1 MIALLTFLS
10 VLATYLIYLLVDDIK
25 KQMDVNK

>member
-1 MIALLTFLS
+1 MIVLLTFLS